1 MEEEKLSQQCRIV
14 VASWS
19 MEDLYVDLFE
29 ICWTLIKLSGIKIF
43 SLYYVS
49 LVWLIV
55 VFFLQKA
62 GVAVSSFY
70 FRIIKFPALM
80 NEEYNLEIDLHFPAA
95 IIEAR
100 REVQLFP
107 QFFVF
112 SYRLES
118 NSLHSA
124 EMLPLQRASVK
135 NICTK
140 ERLAFLLSNCSTVL
154 SSCFQ
159 C

>member
-1 MEEEKLSQQCRIV
+1 MEEETLSQQCRIV

-19 MEDLYVDLFE
+19 IEDLYVNPFE
-29 ICWTLIKLSGIKIF
+29 SCWTVIKLSGIKIF
-43 SLYYVS
+43 LYYVN

-55 VFFLQKA
+55 VFLLQKA
-62 GVAVSSFY
+62 GVAASSFY
-70 FRIIKFPALM
+70 FRIIKFLALM
-80 NEEYNLEIDLHFPAA
+80 NEELSLEINLHFPAA

-118 NSLHSA
+118 NYLHSA
-124 EMLPLQRASVK
+124 EMLPLQRTSVK
-135 NICTK
+135 NICSK
-140 ERLAFLLSNCSTVL
+140 ERLAFLLSNCSTVA